1 MDTKLSRAFS
11 WGWHML
17 VKRIGSVFR
26 STMLKGQV
34 FRCSDMEVTSLN
46 SQLLIFE
53 KRLLNCQICQEEKL
67 KVSTGREY

>member
-1 MDTKLSRAFS
+1 
-11 WGWHML
+11 
-17 VKRIGSVFR
+17 
-26 STMLKGQV
+26 
-34 FRCSDMEVTSLN
+34 MEVTSLN